1 MFISIYIITNNEKES
16 YKIGEK
22 LVEER
27 LVSCVNIIPHL
38 KSLYW
43 WEGKIE
49 HADESLMFAKTRR
62 DLLEK
67 VIERVKVLHS
77 YSNPAIL
84 ALPILDG
91 NKDYLEWVQ
100 NETREL

>member
-67 VIERVKVLHS
+67 VIERVKELHS

-91 NKDYLEWVQ
+91 NKDYLEWIK

>member
-49 HADESLMFAKTRR
+49 RADEPLMFAKTRR

-67 VIERVKVLHS
+67 VIERVKELHS

-91 NKDYLEWVQ
+91 NKDYLEWIK

>member
-1 MFISIYIITNNEKES
+1 MFVSIYIISENEKEA

-27 LVSCVNIIPHL
+27 LVGCVNIIPHL

-49 HADESLMFAKTRR
+49 RADESLMFAKTRR

-67 VIERVKVLHS
+67 VIERVKELHS

-91 NKDYLEWVQ
+91 NKDYLEWVK
-100 NETREL
+100 NETQEL